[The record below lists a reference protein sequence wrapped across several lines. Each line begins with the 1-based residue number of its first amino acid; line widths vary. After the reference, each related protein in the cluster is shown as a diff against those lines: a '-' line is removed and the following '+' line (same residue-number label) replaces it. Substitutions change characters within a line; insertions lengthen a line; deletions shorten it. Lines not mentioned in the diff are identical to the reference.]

1 MRLERREKALE
12 NRNGHRRRRQPASP
26 SIIKRLLSHEH
37 DAKACFMP
45 LTCLRW
51 MARTFAASGLMTG
64 YGRAGRRCLRPLV
77 IRCGSIDARQRGVP
91 TRRPIRTDPMR
102 RCMTMARSRAEPR
115 VFAPTGC
122 PISLEGSKNS
132 APDEKSLRCYDS
144 ACESAAKAVPD
155 GSINGPTGCEFQAR
169 GGRSSLPAFRLPAGY
184 RGGVAPRPQSRSSME
199 RFSTP
204 LI

>member
-1 MRLERREKALE
+1 
-12 NRNGHRRRRQPASP
+12 
-26 SIIKRLLSHEH
+26 
-37 DAKACFMP
+37 
-45 LTCLRW
+45 

-64 YGRAGRRCLRPLV
+64 YGRASRRCLRPLV

-122 PISLEGSKNS
+122 PISLEGSRIS
-132 APDEKSLRCYDS
+132 ARRVAQVAAVPRPCRPASIAQLAKDGSNASADVLRCYDS

>member
-122 PISLEGSKNS
+122 PICLEGSKNS
-132 APDEKSLRCYDS
+132 APASHAARRSATTLPPRFDS
-144 ACESAAKAVPD
+144 AACQGPQQRQRRRAPMLEGMDRHRDAA
-155 GSINGPTGCEFQAR
+155 
-169 GGRSSLPAFRLPAGY
+169 
-184 RGGVAPRPQSRSSME
+184 QSR
-199 RFSTP
+199 RP
-204 LI
+204 